1 MSKKTSHS
9 PFFTS
14 RFKVCLVLGCLL
26 LCLLFVLCRHKRIP
40 TSQEAFPQGAWDST
54 AYNALT
60 NLIDACKGGENYAVF
75 DFDKTTIVHDIS
87 NALMIYQIEQLRFA
101 DAPAHAFLD
110 GLSDVDAP
118 LKGIGISSAQMG
130 SVLQEEYNH
139 LSARLESGETLDQ
152 VHQSDEYL
160 DFRARFISYLDAL
173 SQTFP
178 EEVWYAWMPGLMAG
192 MTDQEARSLVSDAID
207 DQLGL
212 DRLRVEKWIS
222 PDGKWGGPVEKGIYL
237 PQESRDLYQALN
249 QNGIDTYVC
258 SASLELIVE
267 VLACDSLRGL
277 GLSPDRV
284 FGLRFV
290 PSERMAAVYDAT
302 YPQPMFTGKV
312 DCIKALIAPSYKD
325 KGPVL
330 VGGDSNGDVAMLT
343 SFPDTR
349 CGLIIDVGRNPES
362 PIGLLAAKARLEQN
376 RGRYL
381 LQPAFAKAKSD
392 VEFEGI

>member
-1 MSKKTSHS
+1 MSKKTSRS
-9 PFFTS
+9 FFSTPW
-14 RFKVCLVLGCLL
+14 FKVCFALGCLF
-26 LCLLFVLCRHKRIP
+26 LCLLFILCRHKHVP
-40 TSQEAFPQGAWDST
+40 TSQEALPQGAWDST
-54 AYNALT
+54 VYNTLT
-60 NLIDACKGGENYAVF
+60 KLIDDCKDCGNYAVF

-87 NALMIYQIEQLRFA
+87 NALMVYQIEQLRFA

-118 LKGIGISSAQMG
+118 LKEIGISSAQMG
-130 SVLQEEYNH
+130 SILQEEYNH

-178 EEVWYAWMPGLMAG
+178 EEVWYAWMPGLMSG

-212 DRLRVEKWIS
+212 DKLRVEKWIS

-237 PQESRDLYQALN
+237 PQETRDLYQVLN
-249 QNGIDTYVC
+249 QNDIDTYVC

-267 VLACDSLRGL
+267 VLACDSVRGL
-277 GLSPDRV
+277 GLSPDCV

-290 PSERMAAVYDAT
+290 PSERMEAIYDTT
-302 YPQPMFTGKV
+302 YPQPMLSGKV
-312 DCIKALIAPSYKD
+312 ECIKTLIAPYYND

-343 SFPDTR
+343 SFSDTR

-362 PIGLLAAKARLEQN
+362 PIGQLAAKARLEQDE
-376 RGRYL
+376 GRYI

-392 VEFEGI
+392 VKFEGI